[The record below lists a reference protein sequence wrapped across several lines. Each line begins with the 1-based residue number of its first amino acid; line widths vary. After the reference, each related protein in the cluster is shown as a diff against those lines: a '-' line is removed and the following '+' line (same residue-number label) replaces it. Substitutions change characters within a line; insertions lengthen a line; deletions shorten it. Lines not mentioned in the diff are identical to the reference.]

1 MTRQQGLQRRTGGN
15 SVGGCEGTSL
25 VTTPPLQLLSFLSI
39 RVFLVGL
46 FLASCIFINILLST
60 TLTSRLYLD
69 TLTLSRPQIMGD
81 DILIR
86 DVC

>member
-25 VTTPPLQLLSFLSI
+25 VTTPPLQLFLAI

-46 FLASCIFINILLST
+46 FLVSCIFINILLST

-69 TLTLSRPQIMGD
+69 TLTLSRPQTMGD
-81 DILIR
+81 HLSIR